1 MNQLREDVNPVFHT
15 AEACLLVNARM
26 GDSDAEKLLQYL
38 KFDRQAAD
46 PEEDNLT
53 PEMREFVVHKLHPGF
68 NTMVET
74 RFTSSNKLILESGF
88 REVVDLPC
96 GYTPRGI
103 KIAGT
108 SQRYFGLDLPAVT
121 ELIGPAVEKAAGKN
135 ERVCYRAV
143 DATNYSSLKEA
154 LAGAKGPLLITTEG
168 MLMYFTQPELD
179 EVLRNIRA
187 LLLEYGGEWVTTDN
201 EMLAGQ
207 NRLMHFLTAGDP
219 VELEKYRRFAE
230 EKFSKSA
237 PPENAFLQGQAA
249 KYVGD
254 MGFTLKK
261 VPVYDYLPEK
271 LHSLEHLPEEQQ
283 AAARETFREMY
294 FWVMTA
300 DPEEMNGNRGETA
313 GRPTEPKN
321 VSPEDGK
328 FHISFEHTGNQLL
341 LSLAGRLDTITSTEL
356 LALYRAE
363 LEKGPL
369 EQITIQM
376 EDLSYISSAGL
387 RVLMIMR
394 KNVSD
399 KQYFQLCHMKPA
411 VMEILLAAG
420 FDEIA
425 ELC

>member
-74 RFTSSNKLILESGF
+74 RFASSNRLILESGF
-88 REVVDLPC
+88 CEVVDLPC
-96 GYTPRGI
+96 GYTSRGI
-103 KIAGT
+103 KLADT
-108 SQRYFGLDLPAVT
+108 SIRYFGLDLPAVT
-121 ELIGPAVEKAAGKN
+121 ELIGPAAEKAAGKN
-135 ERVCYRAV
+135 ERICYRAV
-143 DATNYSSLKEA
+143 DATNYGSLKQT
-154 LAGAKGPLLITTEG
+154 LAGAEGPLLITTEG

-179 EVLRNIRA
+179 EVFRNIRA

-219 VELEKYRRFAE
+219 AELEKYRRFAE
-230 EKFSKSA
+230 ERLSRA
-237 PPENAFLQGQAA
+237 VPPENAFLQELAPQ
-249 KYVGD
+249 YVRD

-271 LHSLEHLPEEQQ
+271 LHSLKHLPEEQQ

-300 DPEEMNGNRGETA
+300 DPEEMAGTRGEMI
-313 GRPTEPKN
+313 GRSAEPEN
-321 VSPEDGK
+321 VSQEDGK
-328 FHISFEHTGNQLL
+328 FRISFEHTGNQLL
-341 LSLAGRLDTITSTEL
+341 LSLTGRLDTITSTEL

-394 KNVSD
+394 KNVSE